1 MVMWKKIL
9 IMLFTLIGTIS
20 FVYGYYSH
28 NISASLGVQVLD
40 TRDTTTQG
48 SKFIFGSYN
57 GKDVE
62 FELLKEGVNGGALAM
77 SYGSVR
83 RTTLCKGACIGTTI
97 NYADTTLF
105 ETENAV
111 NNSLNAAANIVILG
125 NVFIPSATEIFT
137 GGIIGAGF
145 GGTLGLNA
153 GYLKAPSL
161 DVYTC
166 DDSNRHVCDTGLPC
180 EVTCTWD
187 NVWIKQSSYTIP
199 STVGG
204 IYAPVY
210 STVHP
215 SLASWKYW
223 EILGGQ
229 TTYFSYAIRPA
240 VILDTSKIAFAFCCT
255 IS

>member
-40 TRDTTTQG
+40 TRDTNTQG

-62 FELLKEGVNGGALAM
+62 FELLKGGVNGGALAM

-97 NYADTTLF
+97 NYTDTTLF

-111 NNSLNAAANIVILG
+111 NNSLNAAANIVTLG

-153 GYLKAPSL
+153 GYLKI
-161 DVYTC
+161 
-166 DDSNRHVCDTGLPC
+166 G
-180 EVTCTWD
+180 
-187 NVWIKQSSYTIP
+187 SSR
-199 STVGG
+199 VR
-204 IYAPVY
+204 PV
-210 STVHP
+210 
-215 SLASWKYW
+215 
-223 EILGGQ
+223 
-229 TTYFSYAIRPA
+229 
-240 VILDTSKIAFAFCCT
+240 
-255 IS
+255 